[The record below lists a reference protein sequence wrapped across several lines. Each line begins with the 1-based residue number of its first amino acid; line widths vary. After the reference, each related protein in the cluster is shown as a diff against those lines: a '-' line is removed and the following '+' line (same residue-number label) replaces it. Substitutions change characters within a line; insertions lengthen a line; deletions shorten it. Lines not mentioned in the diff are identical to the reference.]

1 MNEQRLEAL
10 IGQLKRSNRR
20 WKVLALGTLAAL
32 VLGVAGFLA
41 YSAVQVG
48 RARAAAEAERIAAEK
63 ARR

>member
-1 MNEQRLEAL
+1 MNEQQREAL
-10 IGQLKRSNRR
+10 IGQLQRSNRR
-20 WKVLALGTLAAL
+20 WKILALGTLAAL
-32 VLGVAGFLA
+32 VLGFLA